1 MAPSDKILSVKDCL
15 LLKIKKHM
23 KYKICVMDLVSLR
36 GITLMLFG
44 RPVIQLV
51 CLFDLICLYPFILWI
66 KFSCT

>member
-1 MAPSDKILSVKDCL
+1 MASSGKMLSVKDCL

-23 KYKICVMDLVSLR
+23 KYKICVMNLVNHR

-51 CLFDLICLYPFILWI
+51 YLFGAYQFVPFH
-66 KFSCT
+66 FMD